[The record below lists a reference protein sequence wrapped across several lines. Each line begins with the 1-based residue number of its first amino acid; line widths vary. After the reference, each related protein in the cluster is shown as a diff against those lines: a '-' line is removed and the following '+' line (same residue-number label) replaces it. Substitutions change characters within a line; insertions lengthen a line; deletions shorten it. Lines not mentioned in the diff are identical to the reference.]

1 MLSRQPLR
9 SSTGFPAQGDSE
21 AGRVLEGQ
29 VLASVLTMHG
39 GASRTP
45 ILIAPG
51 RILVVAATHSGG
63 VIGFVLVYLIYR
75 FPDARL

>member
-39 GASRTP
+39 GASRTADSDCSRTDP
-45 ILIAPG
+45 SCRRNALWVGLLALYWFI
-51 RILVVAATHSGG
+51 
-63 VIGFVLVYLIYR
+63 
-75 FPDARL
+75 